1 MKLLPTSNHII
12 NSEKCLVSTAYLKS
26 ITGFFNFYLFFCA
39 YFDLFIFNF
48 VYKPLRTHDS
58 SIHSDEGLTLETSTL
73 ESLKG
78 GQFSP
83 SIQLIK
89 PNESFW
95 FLLSIK
101 KKTMTSDIEKMFVD
115 LCHSVKCYQ
124 NVITCSV
131 GV

>member
-26 ITGFFNFYLFFCA
+26 ITGLFNFYGFFFFFA
-39 YFDLFIFNF
+39 YFDFFIFNF

-83 SIQLIK
+83 SI
-89 PNESFW
+89 
-95 FLLSIK
+95 
-101 KKTMTSDIEKMFVD
+101 
-115 LCHSVKCYQ
+115 
-124 NVITCSV
+124 
-131 GV
+131 

>member
-26 ITGFFNFYLFFCA
+26 IIGFFNFYRFFFA
-39 YFDLFIFNF
+39 YCDFFIFNF

-83 SIQLIK
+83 SI
-89 PNESFW
+89 
-95 FLLSIK
+95 
-101 KKTMTSDIEKMFVD
+101 
-115 LCHSVKCYQ
+115 
-124 NVITCSV
+124 
-131 GV
+131 